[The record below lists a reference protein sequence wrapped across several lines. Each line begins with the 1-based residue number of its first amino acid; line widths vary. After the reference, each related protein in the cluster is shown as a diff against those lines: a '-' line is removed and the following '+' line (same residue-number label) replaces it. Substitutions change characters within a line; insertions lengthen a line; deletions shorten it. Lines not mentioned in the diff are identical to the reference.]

1 MVDDAVDGQLFP
13 ERVGDRLHAA
23 RIAAGLDLTDIASK
37 TRIPLRH
44 LTSIESADYAALPS
58 PTYAVGFVKSF
69 AKIVGIDEKE
79 LATALKIEMG
89 QQPPEARYEPSFIE
103 DGIGGPVPSRT
114 LAITAAFIGLVL
126 VAAYFIWF
134 SPWSEDRAPTAALET
149 SIEADAGAEQAQAVL
164 PATPPAAADPSSG
177 EVVLT
182 ATEGLWL
189 RIYDASDKVLL
200 EKEMTAGE
208 RYIVPR
214 DANNPM
220 IRTGKADKIKVT
232 VAGRDVAPLGP
243 AERTV
248 KDVGISAAALTA
260 RATNGATAIGNSAVS
275 AASNP

>member
-1 MVDDAVDGQLFP
+1 MVDEAVDGQLFP
-13 ERVGDRLHAA
+13 ERVGDRLRAA

-44 LTSIESADYAALPS
+44 LTSIENADYSALPS

-69 AKIVGIDEKE
+69 AKIVGVDEKE
-79 LATALKIEMG
+79 MATALKIEMG
-89 QQPPEARYEPSFIE
+89 QQPAEARYEPSFIE
-103 DGIGGPVPSRT
+103 EGIGGPVPSRT
-114 LAITAAFIGLVL
+114 LAITAALIGLL
-126 VAAYFIWF
+126 MVASYFIWF
-134 SPWSEDRAPTAALET
+134 SPWSQDRAPERAAEA
-149 SIEADAGAEQAQAVL
+149 SVEADQEPAAL
-164 PATPPAAADPSSG
+164 PATPAPTVAPASG

-189 RIYDASDKVLL
+189 RIYDANDKVLL

-232 VAGRDVAPLGP
+232 VGGREIAPLGP
-243 AERTV
+243 GERTV
-248 KDVGISAAALTA
+248 KDVGISGDALFA
-260 RATNGATAIGNSAVS
+260 RQAKAQRADGNSAVS

>member
-1 MVDDAVDGQLFP
+1 MADEAAEEQLFP
-13 ERVGDRLHAA
+13 ERVGDRLRAA
-23 RIAAGLDLTDIASK
+23 RLGAGLDLSDVASK

-44 LTSIESADYAALPS
+44 LTSIESGDYAALPS
-58 PTYAVGFVKSF
+58 PTYAVGFAKSF
-69 AKIVGIDEKE
+69 ARVVGADEKE
-79 LATALKIEMG
+79 IATALKIEMG

-103 DGIGGPVPSRT
+103 EGMGGPVPSRT
-114 LAITAAFIGLVL
+114 LAITAALIGIAL

-134 SPWSEDRAPTAALET
+134 SPWSADRAPETEIAA
-149 SIEADAGAEQAQAVL
+149 SVEADQL
-164 PATPPAAADPSSG
+164 PAVTPAVPAAAPSPPSG

-200 EKEMTAGE
+200 EKEMMAGE
-208 RYIVPR
+208 RYVVPA

-232 VAGRDVAPLGP
+232 VGGRDVAPLGP

-260 RATNGATAIGNSAVS
+260 RQAETQSAIGNSAVS
-275 AASNP
+275 APSNP